1 MPIFLIPRMLL
12 LNVWCDAC
20 SNSVIGESNGKS
32 RLAKIFSKFLR
43 TREIWW
49 VERGGGGGGG
59 GGMIQKKMFFDSY
72 IYFNVKLIVLLKI
85 LHL

>member
-1 MPIFLIPRMLL
+1 MLL

-32 RLAKIFSKFLR
+32 RLAKIFSKFLH

-49 VERGGGGGGG
+49 VERGVGGGGGG
-59 GGMIQKKMFFDSY
+59 GWGE
-72 IYFNVKLIVLLKI
+72 
-85 LHL
+85 